1 MHACACA
8 YICLC
13 VYIEYYVFLIDAI
26 SHSFNIYIYIAVCWC
41 ALVWLCVKFEKL
53 LSFLSSINVF
63 RLGKQK
69 SVRKYRTHLPIHEH
83 HRFNSICRLLFLMF
97 FHRRFVFLFSFCFF
111 FCFSSSSFYALVCC
125 CEYLCVN
132 VHITSLYP
140 IQKIQFINVRV
151 LIYSIRCAYCTT
163 VLFPSPSF
171 SHSHPFFSLYT
182 DKHMHTFT
190 VFLSLYSCPCA

>member
-1 MHACACA
+1 MLTYTKFSFIFCSITWKGNSLRHLRKEKLTNQSKLKAFSLSFFLKCMCRCMRVRVR
-8 YICLC
+8 IF
-13 VYIEYYVFLIDAI
+13 VYVCILNIMFFSSTLFLT
-26 SHSFNIYIYIAVCWC
+26 HSIYIYMAVCWC

-111 FCFSSSSFYALVCC
+111 FLFLIVFV
-125 CEYLCVN
+125 LC
-132 VHITSLYP
+132 TRL
-140 IQKIQFINVRV
+140 
-151 LIYSIRCAYCTT
+151 L
-163 VLFPSPSF
+163 L
-171 SHSHPFFSLYT
+171 
-182 DKHMHTFT
+182 
-190 VFLSLYSCPCA
+190 